1 MEPRETIVKLP
12 ATIEP
17 VSAVRSTLLQSSL
30 ATLKERGLG
39 DRYFAKLDPSYHEL
53 IRNTLAPTWVPL
65 DVAMAHYRA
74 CDALG
79 LDREALMGIGQSV
92 GDRIQGSYLG
102 TIARGAKLAGITPWV
117 LFRSFDRIWYRVFQ
131 GGAAGVTKVG
141 PKDAIVEIERVP
153 LARIEYFRIA
163 FMGLFIAGAKFVGA
177 RSVHVDTVFGR
188 CGPDRLTYR
197 VAWA

>member
-1 MEPRETIVKLP
+1 MEPRETILKLP
-12 ATIEP
+12 ATIHP

-30 ATLKERGLG
+30 ATLRERGLV

-53 IRNTLAPTWVPL
+53 IRNTLAPAWVPL
-65 DVAMAHYRA
+65 EVGMAHYRA

-79 LDREALMGIGQSV
+79 LDREALTSIGQSV

-102 TIARGAKLAGITPWV
+102 TIARGAKLAGVTPWV
-117 LFRSFDRIWYRVFQ
+117 LFRSLDRIWDRMFQ

-141 PKDAIVEIERVP
+141 PKDAIVEFERVP
-153 LARIEYFRIA
+153 LASIEYFRIA
-163 FMGLFIAGAKFVGA
+163 FIGLLTAGGKFVGV
-177 RSVHVDTVFGR
+177 RTVHVDTVFGR

-197 VAWA
+197 VAWV